1 MIADLSA
8 FADGRRLAHGA
19 INAAIADAHAR
30 GGGVVELPAGRFLCF
45 SIRLLSG
52 VRLHLGAGAV
62 IEAADPARHGGA
74 YDLPEDN
81 GPQLYQ
87 DFGHSHWCNSL
98 IWAIGQSDIAITGPG
113 RIEGRGLTRNGPG
126 SLWRAQAGE
135 RPLSMA
141 AMSEAEVGA
150 LEQSHAAMRGL
161 GNKAIGLR
169 ECRNVELSGFT
180 IAGGGH
186 FAILATGCT
195 DMVIRHL
202 SIDTERDGIDLDG
215 VSRCIVEHCRVNS
228 PNDDA
233 IVVKSSLAL
242 GGAAP
247 SQDIVIRH
255 CAVSGFDLGTML
267 EGTRGRTQQL
277 APDRDRVTGRI
288 KIGTETNGDIR
299 RVCIEDCLFER
310 SRGLAIECVDGAVV
324 EDIAARRLTMEEVT
338 SAPIFLRLGARLRGP
353 AGTMTGRLRGVE
365 ISGLRATGIAHE
377 YPAIIAGIPGHR
389 VEQVRLRD
397 IDLTFNGGGTMEEAA
412 QEPPS
417 LPDAYPEP
425 SMFGVLPA
433 WALWMRDVHDVGIER
448 FFARHLDHDGR
459 PPVAVRRVSGLHAR
473 EMPLLPQGLTQL
485 DD

>member
-1 MIADLSA
+1 MIADLGA
-8 FADGRRLAHGA
+8 FGDGRNLAHGA
-19 INAAIADAHAR
+19 INAAIAAMHQR

-52 VRLHLGAGAV
+52 VRLHLGPGAV

-87 DFGHSHWCNSL
+87 DFGHSHWRNSL

-126 SLWRAQAGE
+126 SRWRAQAGE

-169 ECRNVELSGFT
+169 ECRNVELSGLT

-186 FAILATGCT
+186 FAILATGCE
-195 DMVIRHL
+195 DMAIRHL
-202 SIDTERDGIDLDG
+202 SIDTERDGIDLDCAR
-215 VSRCIVEHCRVNS
+215 RCVVEHCRVNS

-233 IVVKSSLAL
+233 IVVKTSLAL
-242 GGAAP
+242 GRLTP
-247 SQDIVIRH
+247 SEDITIRR
-255 CAVSGFDLGTML
+255 CTVSGYDLGSML
-267 EGTRGRTQQL
+267 DGTHGRMQQF

-299 RVCIEDCLFER
+299 RVTIEDCLFER

-324 EDIAARRLTMEEVT
+324 EDIAARRLTMREVT
-338 SAPIFLRLGARLRGP
+338 TAPIFLRLGARLRGP
-353 AGTMTGRLRGVE
+353 EGTRIGALRRVE
-365 ISGLRATGIAHE
+365 ISDIRATAIAYE
-377 YPAIIAGIPGHR
+377 FPVIVAGLPGHR
-389 VEQVRLRD
+389 VQQVLLRD
-397 IDLTFNGGGTMEEAA
+397 IDLGFDGGGTAQDAA
-412 QEPPS
+412 RQPP
-417 LPDAYPEP
+417 LVPDAYPEP

-433 WALWMRDVHDVGIER
+433 WALWMRDVQHVSIER
-448 FFARHLDHDGR
+448 FTARHGGNEAR
-459 PPVAVRRVSGLHAR
+459 PPVIVQDALGLDVR
-473 EMPLLPQGLTQL
+473 EMPLWRPVDLGV
-485 DD
+485 